1 MHLNSNIVSGK
12 KKANSDTK
20 SPDIYFDLH
29 SIRPFLET
37 NHAFFV
43 LAPAYSV
50 NGCTTPPAY
59 SVTQLICGESVRQS
73 ACFSISSFFC
83 RTLTYVN
90 SPLLFLTAPRICY
103 NYIVSNGFSE
113 RRRSLPIWLTGLR
126 KAWIC
131 PWFFRISSPSS
142 LSFSERSRNPE

>member
-12 KKANSDTK
+12 KKANSDTI
-20 SPDIYFDLH
+20 SPDIYFNLH

-83 RTLTYVN
+83 RALTYVN

-113 RRRSLPIWLTGLR
+113 GGSPFRSDLPAYEKYEFAVIFPNFVPFIFVLFG
-126 KAWIC
+126 KKQE
-131 PWFFRISSPSS
+131 S
-142 LSFSERSRNPE
+142 